1 MEFSTAL
8 VLLRAGHTLRRAKW
22 VNIKSV
28 KLQPAAGDSDS
39 FLYAITDQG
48 KRAPWLASQADML
61 SEDWELLDGFA
72 KPPVTPQERAKP
84 AAKASGTPK
93 ARKGYTADP
102 EAPYGRKADGTPKKR
117 PGRQPAAKI

>member
-39 FLYAITDQG
+39 YLYAITDQG

-72 KPPVTPQERAKP
+72 KPPGSPQKRTTPAV
-84 AAKASGTPK
+84 KALGASEDSEGS
-93 ARKGYTADP
+93 TADP
-102 EAPYGRKADGTPKKR
+102 EAPYGRKADGTPKRR
-117 PGRQPAAKI
+117 PGRRSVQI